1 MSQKVK
7 KEVVDL
13 WTSLHE
19 SINADGVRMSSHKF
33 LI

>member
-19 SINADGVRMSSHKF
+19 SINADGVSIQLKI
-33 LI
+33 LL